1 MQYYISNIWNETML
15 WNNTLLVFDTLES
28 AYRFAEEAKR
38 IYGFRASNYVV
49 METRHLPHAY
59 SHIVNATNLLPFMDA
74 DKRESLVE
82 A

>member
-1 MQYYISNIWNETML
+1 MRYYISNIWNEAML
-15 WNNTLLVFDTLES
+15 WGNALLVFDTLES
-28 AYRFAEEAKR
+28 AHRFAEETKR
-38 IYGFRASNYVV
+38 IYGFWTSNYVV
-49 METRHLPHAY
+49 METRHLSHAY